1 MRQERAG
8 TYLSK
13 KSVIDL
19 SNSKS
24 LSNVLK
30 LTRNKRNT
38 HTHSLVCAMC
48 LGLGGHP
55 KLLGRAKDVKEFVR
69 FGMRKATIEITLH
82 DDEPNV
88 ITRIITRDNK
98 STFKLNGKNVSKSKI
113 LELVASYV
121 EEI

>member
-1 MRQERAG
+1 
-8 TYLSK
+8 
-13 KSVIDL
+13 
-19 SNSKS
+19 
-24 LSNVLK
+24 
-30 LTRNKRNT
+30 
-38 HTHSLVCAMC
+38 MC

-121 EEI
+121 EEIWYYTIDTTTHSPHR